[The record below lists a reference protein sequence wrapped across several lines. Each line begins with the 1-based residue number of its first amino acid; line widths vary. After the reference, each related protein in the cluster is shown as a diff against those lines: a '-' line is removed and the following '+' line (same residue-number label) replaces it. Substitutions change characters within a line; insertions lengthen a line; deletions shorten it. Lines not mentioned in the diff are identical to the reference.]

1 MNDEIYT
8 LIIIVQVFLKF
19 HLQTFPHSYIIKSII
34 AVGDLYLS
42 DIWLWDGEEG
52 EAELFQEGDLDFLL
66 HSSTETFSALGF
78 LVLSVS
84 LLFLSS
90 ADNLNKKIIKISTG
104 NIDWF

>member
-1 MNDEIYT
+1 MAFGY
-8 LIIIVQVFLKF
+8 
-19 HLQTFPHSYIIKSII
+19 
-34 AVGDLYLS
+34 LYLS

-52 EAELFQEGDLDFLL
+52 EAELFREGDLDFFL

-90 ADNLNKKIIKISTG
+90 ADNLNKKIIKIS